1 MSDTKEFKGA
11 LTRYLKARVP
21 FISVRSAERA
31 RVLDIFKDVASSLS
45 NAPIFV
51 HTLSQGTKELLANR
65 SVSEDR
71 SVVGAVDY
79 ASQQIAQRQNL
90 SFILTEVADIE
101 DDTPFARQLQDAV
114 MLAAEHGGVL
124 IVITTKPVWGQL
136 QRLGMSLVLSAPNE
150 DEMLEIIR
158 EQVGAYRNQ
167 FPIEWDTADERQA
180 AAILAGISR
189 IEAENIIA
197 TLLANGRITKDDLR
211 ELMQAKDRIFADI
224 SGIERVQV
232 RGGELNVG
240 GLGGLKTWL
249 DRERP
254 LLTADLRERGIRPP
268 RGCLLVGVPGCGKS
282 LSAKAIAH
290 NWSLPLYR
298 LDLSTI
304 HGQYLGQSEGR
315 LKDALATADHVSPCV
330 LWIDEI
336 EKGLAG
342 ATQGSGD
349 GGTSTRLVGQFLYWL
364 QEARARVFVVATAN
378 DVSRLPPELL
388 RRGRFDELFFVDLPT
403 PDERREIIN
412 IYAQR
417 GLKHE
422 LPDPLMQ
429 ELVDLSD
436 GFAGSDIESA
446 VREVVKEAYLRGD
459 QAVSDDL
466 FRRSFQNVVPLS
478 KTSPEQ
484 IEGIRAWGR
493 ERAVPASGQPIG
505 GAGVQARP
513 RRAVLS

>member
-31 RVLDIFKDVASSLS
+31 RVLDIFKEVASSLS

-412 IYAQR
+412 IYVQR
-417 GLKHE
+417 GLKNE

-429 ELVDLSD
+429 ELVDLSE

>member
-167 FPIEWDTADERQA
+167 FPIEWDAADERQA

-388 RRGRFDELFFVDLPT
+388 RGGRFDELFFVDLPT
-403 PDERREIIN
+403 PDERKEIIN
-412 IYAQR
+412 IYVQR

-422 LPDPLMQ
+422 LPEPLMN
-429 ELVDLSD
+429 ELVDLSE

-484 IEGIRAWGR
+484 IEAIRAWGR